1 MLEVDGIHTFYG
13 LSHILFD
20 VSLKVDIGQVVC
32 LLGRNGAGKTTTLK
46 SIMGLSPPAEGRIR
60 FNQEDITGTA
70 PFQLARKGMG
80 YVPDDRRIFADLTV
94 GENLEIAARKGPVGG
109 EWDKEKVYELFP
121 ALKDLDGRGG
131 GLLSG
136 GEQKMLAIGRALMT
150 NPQFLLL
157 DEPTEGLA
165 PVLVTSLGERIKKL
179 KEIGLTVLLAEQNI
193 KFTLGLSDY
202 GYIIDNGRIK
212 YRGTVTELTDNEE
225 VKKICGI

>member
-1 MLEVDGIHTFYG
+1 MLAVENIHTFYG

-20 VSLKVDIGQVVC
+20 VSLNVAERQIVC

-46 SIMGLSPPAEGRIR
+46 SIMGLTPPSKGRIR
-60 FNQEDITGTA
+60 FKNEDITGTA
-70 PFQLARKGMG
+70 PFRMVRKGMG

-94 GENLEIAARKGPVGG
+94 GENLEIAERTVAGGG
-109 EWDKEKVYELFP
+109 EWDKQSVYNLFP
-121 ALKDLDGRGG
+121 KLKDLDHRRG

-136 GEQKMLAIGRALMT
+136 GEQKMLAIARALMG

-165 PVLVTSLGERIKKL
+165 PVLVKTLEERIRRL
-179 KEIGLTVLLAEQNI
+179 KEVSLTVLLAEQNI
-193 KFTLGLSDY
+193 NFTLGLSDY
-202 GYIIDNGRIK
+202 GYIIDNGRIC
-212 YRGTVTELTDNEE
+212 YQGPVEELIDNEE